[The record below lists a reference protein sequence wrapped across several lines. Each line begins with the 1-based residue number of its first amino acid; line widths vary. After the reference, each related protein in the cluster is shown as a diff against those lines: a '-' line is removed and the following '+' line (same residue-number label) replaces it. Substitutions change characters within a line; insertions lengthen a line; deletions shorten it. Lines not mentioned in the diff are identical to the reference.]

1 MRYSRDRIIIR
12 KTAFFGDD
20 EVRYRVIFK
29 IKGKQ
34 RIYDSVSKASI
45 DRLRKYKALLGAEWD
60 IW

>member
-12 KTAFFGDD
+12 RAAFSD
-20 EVRYRVIFK
+20 EKRYRVIFK
-29 IKGKQ
+29 VKGNQ

>member
-1 MRYSRDRIIIR
+1 MRHSRDRIIIR
-12 KTAFFGDD
+12 RAAFSD
-20 EVRYRVIFK
+20 EKRYRVIFK
-29 IKGKQ
+29 VKGNQ

>member
-12 KTAFFGDD
+12 RAAFSD
-20 EVRYRVIFK
+20 EKRYRVIFK
-29 IKGKQ
+29 IKGNQ